1 MPERLACKL
10 LPFIVIIVRSWPLSC
25 FRLQHAYFIS
35 LRARRSTSFE
45 PWNSYPPWTSFPLPP
60 CTVASASD
68 RDRLNGT

>member
-25 FRLQHAYFIS
+25 FRLQHAYFLS

-45 PWNSYPPWTSFPLPP
+45 PWNS
-60 CTVASASD
+60 
-68 RDRLNGT
+68 